1 MIPLSLAEVAV
12 LTGGRLEDGADPHT
26 RVDGPVVADSRQVGP
41 GALARRLGL
50 AAQLLRD
57 APGPASPV
65 APAHPQEVAP

>member
-1 MIPLSLAEVAV
+1 MIPLSLAEVAA
-12 LTGGRLEDGADPHT
+12 LTGGRFEDGADPHT

-41 GALARRLGL
+41 DRL

-65 APAHPQEVAP
+65 APARSREVAP